1 MRGTEDSENVGFKV
15 KIQKMKIM
23 VSGLITSFQI
33 GGETVEAVADFI
45 FWGAPKITADVT
57 IAMKLKDTCSLQ
69 EKLWPA

>member
-23 VSGLITSFQI
+23 ASGLITSFQI

-45 FWGAPKITADVT
+45 FGGLQK
-57 IAMKLKDTCSLQ
+57 SLQ
-69 EKLWPA
+69 M